1 MSSGLPKSGERPFSF
16 LTHTGVI
23 STKKKIIALGIVN
36 LVMLPLTITVACD
49 PDTPESA
56 FTPEEPVPEDPAL
69 YAPDSWPLEV
79 GDTVMSEDWGDLVD
93 QFVTVLQHGRAIR
106 VVDGVAYKAD
116 FRTVDVVAPGADP
129 LTAVVGYVYH
139 GHVPI
144 KHFWVHDDQVLPPEL
159 DGISEAYTSEDA
171 IRMGLRPKPRYL
183 PDGRVMRHG
192 SRPDTV
198 PVGRVAR

>member
-93 QFVTVLQHGRAIR
+93 QFVRPCSSTDAQFAWSMAWPTR
-106 VVDGVAYKAD
+106 
-116 FRTVDVVAPGADP
+116 RTSGQW
-129 LTAVVGYVYH
+129 TWSH
-139 GHVPI
+139 
-144 KHFWVHDDQVLPPEL
+144 
-159 DGISEAYTSEDA
+159 
-171 IRMGLRPKPRYL
+171 
-183 PDGRVMRHG
+183 
-192 SRPDTV
+192 
-198 PVGRVAR
+198 PVRTP